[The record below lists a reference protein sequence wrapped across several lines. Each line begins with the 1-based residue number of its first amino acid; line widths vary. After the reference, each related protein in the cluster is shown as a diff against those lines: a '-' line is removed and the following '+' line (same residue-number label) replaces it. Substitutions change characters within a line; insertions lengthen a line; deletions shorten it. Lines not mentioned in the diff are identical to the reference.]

1 MRIKLHDTEV
11 AEVMSELMEENCPGV
26 VWLAPEQVSHSHES
40 EHMKQVYQTLSELM
54 TEFSALPTRSTRK
67 VTR

>member
-1 MRIKLHDTEV
+1 MRIKLHDVEV

-26 VWLAPEQVSHSHES
+26 VWLSEVPEKPAHES
-40 EHMKQVYQTLSELM
+40 EHMKQVYRTLSRMMAE
-54 TEFSALPTRSTRK
+54 TRPSNPAVAK

>member
-26 VWLAPEQVSHSHES
+26 VWLSESPAKSHES
-40 EHMKQVYQTLSELM
+40 EHMAKVYETLSALM
-54 TEFSALPTRSTRK
+54 TEFSALPVTRGTRK
-67 VTR
+67 VSR